1 MAIEE
6 HVAVRCPSGDTVDV
20 DTGHARIF
28 IRAGA
33 QLNQHQPLL
42 HAISHALKRVEIP
55 HQVESEKFFTADRTV
70 RMDIVVRKGVL
81 QDAPNWERRDK
92 CILLDVTHSDPQAQ
106 TPARRKH

>member
-42 HAISHALKRVEIP
+42 HAISRTLKRLGVS
-55 HQVESEKFFTADRTV
+55 HQVGSGEPFTAGKSP
-70 RMDIVVRKGVL
+70 RMDIVVGRGGL
-81 QDAPNWERRDK
+81 RDAPNRE
-92 CILLDVTHSDPQAQ
+92 
-106 TPARRKH
+106 